1 MRHVTSLRYSMSHC
15 PVGKAPSNW
24 RVYDHV
30 AQRTVEGWLTYDEA
44 QARIAELLG
53 EEPDDEPAF
62 MDADDRAA
70 SVADAKF
77 QQDKEWA

>member
-15 PVGKAPSNW
+15 PEGEAPSNW

-30 AQRTVEGWLTYDEA
+30 AQRTVEGWLTRPEA
-44 QARIAELLG
+44 EALIADLLG
-53 EEPDDEPAF
+53 EEPDDEPEF

-70 SVADAKF
+70 SRADAKY

>member
-1 MRHVTSLRYSMSHC
+1 MRHSLRYSVEKS
-15 PVGKAPSNW
+15 VGGYW
-24 RVYDHV
+24 RVYDNHTGKPAEEWLSYGA
-30 AQRTVEGWLTYDEA
+30 AQNKV
-44 QARIAELLG
+44 AELLG

-70 SVADAKF
+70 ARADAKY

>member
-15 PVGKAPSNW
+15 PEGEYPTNW
-24 RVYDHV
+24 RVTDNHTG
-30 AQRTVEGWLTYDEA
+30 RTVEGWLTADEA
-44 QARIAELLG
+44 EALIADLLG

-70 SVADAKF
+70 AVADAKY
-77 QQDKEWA
+77 QQRMEDF